1 MGSAGNRILKSLEQ
15 AVSIA
20 KGEMEEC
27 EYRVNIPAEVDVR
40 NIRKKLNMTQIV
52 FAKAFGLSLSSV
64 RHWEQKRRVPEGPT
78 RAYLMIIAKEPD
90 MVRRVL
96 SDSGKELR

>member
-1 MGSAGNRILKSLEQ
+1 MASAGDRILKSLEQ

-20 KGEMEEC
+20 KGEMDKSEYKINVPEE
-27 EYRVNIPAEVDVR
+27 IDVR
-40 NIRKKLNMTQIV
+40 SIRKKLNMTQTD

-64 RHWEQKRRVPEGPT
+64 RHWEQKLRTPEGPT
-78 RAYLMIIAKEPD
+78 RAYLKIISIEPD

-96 SDSGKELR
+96 SDKV